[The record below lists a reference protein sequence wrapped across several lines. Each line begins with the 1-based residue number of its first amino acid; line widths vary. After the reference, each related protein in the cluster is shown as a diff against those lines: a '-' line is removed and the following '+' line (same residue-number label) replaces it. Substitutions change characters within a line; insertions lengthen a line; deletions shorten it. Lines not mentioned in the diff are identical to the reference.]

1 MVFIFYYVIFE
12 TEISKLM
19 NYNVKRISISM
30 SSRQSGAV
38 KAVEV
43 MLNGSLS
50 RLDNLNGMNREAL
63 YDEYKEWLEVD
74 ENNLIND
81 GVLYCNYLG

>member
-1 MVFIFYYVIFE
+1 MSTGKSGVIK
-12 TEISKLM
+12 S
-19 NYNVKRISISM
+19 
-30 SSRQSGAV
+30 
-38 KAVEV
+38 VEV

-50 RLDNLNGMNREAL
+50 RLDKLKCKNKEAL

-74 ENNLIND
+74 EDNLIND